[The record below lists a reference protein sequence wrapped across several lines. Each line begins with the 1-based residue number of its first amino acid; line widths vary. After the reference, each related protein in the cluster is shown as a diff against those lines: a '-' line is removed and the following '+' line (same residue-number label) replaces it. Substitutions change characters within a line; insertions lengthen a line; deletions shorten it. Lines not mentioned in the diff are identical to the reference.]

1 MLSPNGEYMIDLNVL
16 PHADGLSSG
25 YGPLRDASKKDDY
38 AAPPAFE
45 VPCLTSAQPTT
56 AWYCSHLHERARAHA
71 AHRYGAVPLGPR
83 VHICGY
89 MRLDLPSHTFTGCLV
104 EAVLQA
110 RAGRAAPR
118 AVRGVRAPRVPSRPP
133 RALTRI
139 ASRAAPPPLPPCA
152 EYVRPCEAVVGE
164 LKHEIKRALPRAVLL
179 ALSFWI
185 VEGLLESQPFSI
197 ANDTLQNELERF
209 RFIVNGGRI
218 YYLNRSRQTL
228 FIQMVARYVR
238 ATARRGAS
246 RPPPPRV
253 VHAGGRWMQR
263 IFRRQTAPLARAARS
278 RTRRTRWRSTASRVP
293 PGYVPPPPL
302 LLMLTRRVMLNDSAS
317 AALYAELASGAETG
331 WDFSW
336 RWLAG
341 VSAGL
346 RSLNIKNMIPVD
358 LSSILY
364 KRGAAVRREQPHR
377 RARHVHQHGASN
389 RTAAPVTFINT
400 GADAPNA
407 WPPHQCIT
415 LRALP
420 ANVSGGPLPMPAVG
434 QGMFSLVPAGELG
447 VNEATLPVYNIGK
460 PIAVGV
466 ISFPSRGA
474 LPFLFTCMVFS
485 LPLGFTEIFC
495 IGGLVVGPIIFRCR
509 SVRSP

>member
-1 MLSPNGEYMIDLNVL
+1 MSTET
-16 PHADGLSSG
+16 
-25 YGPLRDASKKDDY
+25 
-38 AAPPAFE
+38 PA
-45 VPCLTSAQPTT
+45 
-56 AWYCSHLHERARAHA
+56 RR
-71 AHRYGAVPLGPR
+71 
-83 VHICGY
+83 
-89 MRLDLPSHTFTGCLV
+89 
-104 EAVLQA
+104 
-110 RAGRAAPR
+110 
-118 AVRGVRAPRVPSRPP
+118 
-133 RALTRI
+133 
-139 ASRAAPPPLPPCA
+139 
-152 EYVRPCEAVVGE
+152 
-164 LKHEIKRALPRAVLL
+164 RALPRAVLL

-209 RFIVNGGRI
+209 RFIANGGRI

-238 ATARRGAS
+238 ATARRAQ
-246 RPPPPRV
+246 
-253 VHAGGRWMQR
+253 AR

-293 PGYVPPPPL
+293 PGYVPPPPP
-302 LLMLTRRVMLNDSAS
+302 LLMLTRCVMLNDSAS

-331 WDFSW
+331 WDYSW

-346 RSLNIKNMIPVD
+346 RSLNIKNTIPVD
-358 LSSILY
+358 LSSILCVFPSTSVAQLY
-364 KRGAAVRREQPHR
+364 
-377 RARHVHQHGASN
+377 GASN

-447 VNEATLPVYNIGK
+447 VNEATLPMYNIGK

-495 IGGLVVGPIIFRCR
+495 IGRLVVGPIIFRCR